1 MKSLKGKNIADN
13 INQNFF
19 SIFQDLLKVGAEKI
33 QPFVIDFIYW
43 LLETVKEESQLD
55 MYSLKCNIV
64 SNNFVIY
71 LLNKLGATKWTDL
84 LIKTIRIIEMMTDN
98 REFFTFFMKNK
109 GLELLLE
116 ILESSKDM
124 EVTVLTYGYFLKG
137 FKLQIFNYQNVSRR
151 FIDVAIR
158 DLK

>member
-98 REFFTFFMKNK
+98 REFFTFLMKNK